1 LMELARLLEGR
12 DLHRPVEL
20 VAFSTE
26 EPPFF
31 ASPGMGSAVHS
42 PEDTASTL
50 DYRRMA
56 GVVDGVA
63 NVVLQAEVA
72 FLESGP

>member
-1 LMELARLLEGR
+1 MIIQKTLPGWDAVMVT
-12 DLHRPVEL
+12 DT
-20 VAFSTE
+20 AFVRN
-26 EPPFF
+26 PNY
-31 ASPGMGSAVHS
+31 HS

-63 NVVLQAEVA
+63 NAVLSSRNR
-72 FLESGP
+72 LP